1 MALTGCLAAEMDHL
15 WMHRFQDL
23 RLSPPSPSIPSP
35 PPTAQQPHPPSSLAF
50 LDEPNCNSGSS
61 TQQQQQQP
69 PVTAAH
75 HSLPLMHKDSPTT
88 PAPGGGGSP
97 SLDPLTVQEV
107 DLERRC
113 LGTLTDALRAV
124 VQYAHSSYRVPIS
137 FQVKRF
143 DRAQGQIWVKVS
155 PEEVPEGYD
164 LKYLLQH
171 IKFYENIP
179 RYARL
184 LNVEDYKL
192 KATCQYF
199 LDLQSRPNNTREEGL
214 TNNIGR
220 LRETINRASKFVQ
233 EMSAV
238 GIMDRDVV
246 HQLGEALGRL
256 HSLDLTVDKFCVFQQ
271 NRYEVLR
278 MTHSWF
284 SSPEKEQ
291 LAARQIHQQMSTI
304 LDDPDVARYILQVVA
319 PRLGLVPLTA
329 F

>member
-1 MALTGCLAAEMDHL
+1 MALSGCLAAEMDHL

-23 RLSPPSPSIPSP
+23 RLSPPSPSLSSP
-35 PPTAQQPHPPSSLAF
+35 PPPPSLAF
-50 LDEPNCNSGSS
+50 LEESVRQKEQIPTGSC
-61 TQQQQQQP
+61 P
-69 PVTAAH
+69 
-75 HSLPLMHKDSPTT
+75 
-88 PAPGGGGSP
+88 
-97 SLDPLTVQEV
+97 DPLTVQEV

-155 PEEVPEGYD
+155 PDEVPEGFD

-192 KATCQYF
+192 KATCQFF
-199 LDLQSRPNNTREEGL
+199 LDLQSRPSSAREEGL
-214 TNNIGR
+214 ANNVGR
-220 LRETINRASKFVQ
+220 LRETINRAAKFVQ

-246 HQLGEALGRL
+246 RQLTEAQSKL
-256 HSLDLTVDKFCVFQQ
+256 HGLDATVDKFCMFQQ
-271 NRYEVLR
+271 NRHEVLR
-278 MTHSWF
+278 MTNSYF
-284 SSPEKEQ
+284 SNPEKEQ
-291 LAARQIHQQMSTI
+291 IAARQIHQQMSTI
-304 LDDPDVARYILQVVA
+304 LDDPDVARYIIQVVA
-319 PRLGLVPLTA
+319 PRLGLAPLTA

>member
-1 MALTGCLAAEMDHL
+1 MALSGCLAAEMDHL
-15 WMHRFQDL
+15 WMHRFHDL
-23 RLSPPSPSIPSP
+23 RLSPPSPSISSP
-35 PPTAQQPHPPSSLAF
+35 PPPSNVAF
-50 LDEPNCNSGSS
+50 FEEAGRHKE
-61 TQQQQQQP
+61 QIQG
-69 PVTAAH
+69 V
-75 HSLPLMHKDSPTT
+75 SLP
-88 PAPGGGGSP
+88 
-97 SLDPLTVQEV
+97 DPLTVQEV

-155 PEEVPEGYD
+155 PDEVPEGYD

-192 KATCQYF
+192 KATCQFF
-199 LDLQSRPNNTREEGL
+199 LDLQSRPCSAREEGL
-214 TNNIGR
+214 ASNVGR
-220 LRETINRASKFVQ
+220 LRETINRAAKFVQ

-246 HQLGEALGRL
+246 RQLTEAQSKL
-256 HSLDLTVDKFCVFQQ
+256 HALDATVDKFCMFQQ
-271 NRYEVLR
+271 NRNEVLR
-278 MTHSWF
+278 MTSSFF
-284 SSPEKEQ
+284 SNPEKEQ
-291 LAARQIHQQMSTI
+291 LAARQIHQQISTI

>member
-1 MALTGCLAAEMDHL
+1 MISRFHDKATSLVPKEMALSGCLAAEVDQL
-15 WMHRFQDL
+15 WLHRQLQNL
-23 RLSPPSPSIPSP
+23 RISPPSPPLTNSP
-35 PPTAQQPHPPSSLAF
+35 PLSF
-50 LDEPNCNSGSS
+50 LDEPVKSS
-61 TQQQQQQP
+61 PKVLCTS
-69 PVTAAH
+69 T
-75 HSLPLMHKDSPTT
+75 SDPLM
-88 PAPGGGGSP
+88 
-97 SLDPLTVQEV
+97 VQEV
-107 DLERRC
+107 DLERRS
-113 LGTLTDALRAV
+113 LGTLTDAVRSV

-199 LDLQSRPNNTREEGL
+199 LDLQSRPVSAREEGL
-214 TNNIGR
+214 ANDIGR

-233 EMSAV
+233 EMVSV

-246 HQLGEALGRL
+246 QQLAEAQTKLNHL
-256 HSLDLTVDKFCVFQQ
+256 NATVDKFCTFQQ
-271 NRYEVLR
+271 NRHEMMR
-278 MTHSWF
+278 MTQSWYLD
-284 SSPEKEQ
+284 PEKQ
-291 LAARQIHQQMSTI
+291 QVAARQIHQQMST
-304 LDDPDVARYILQVVA
+304 LLEDPDVARYIIQVVG
-319 PRLGLVPLTA
+319 PRLGIAPLTA

>member
-1 MALTGCLAAEMDHL
+1 MSMALTGCLAAEMDHL

-23 RLSPPSPSIPSP
+23 RLSPPSPSLPSP
-35 PPTAQQPHPPSSLAF
+35 PPPPAPPGSLAF
-50 LDEPNCNSGSS
+50 LDEPTCSSNSSQQQQQ
-61 TQQQQQQP
+61 QQQQQQP
-69 PVTAAH
+69 PPVTA
-75 HSLPLMHKDSPTT
+75 LPLLRKDSPT
-88 PAPGGGGSP
+88 AGGPSP
-97 SLDPLTVQEV
+97 SPHDPLTVQEV

-199 LDLQSRPNNTREEGL
+199 LDLQSRPTSAREEGL
-214 TNNIGR
+214 ANNIGR
-220 LRETINRASKFVQ
+220 LRETISRASKFVQ

-246 HQLGEALGRL
+246 HQLAEAQGKL
-256 HSLDLTVDKFCVFQQ
+256 HGLDITVDKFCVFQQ

-284 SSPEKEQ
+284 SNPEKEQ
-291 LAARQIHQQMSTI
+291 IAARQIHQQMSSI
-304 LDDPDVARYILQVVA
+304 LDDPDVARYIIQVVA

>member
-1 MALTGCLAAEMDHL
+1 MASSSCLAAEVDHL
-15 WMHRFQDL
+15 WLHRQLQVL
-23 RLSPPSPSIPSP
+23 RISPPSPPLTNSP
-35 PPTAQQPHPPSSLAF
+35 PLSY
-50 LDEPNCNSGSS
+50 LDEPTGLKNPSKSFGSG
-61 TQQQQQQP
+61 TT
-69 PVTAAH
+69 TAMD
-75 HSLPLMHKDSPTT
+75 PLM
-88 PAPGGGGSP
+88 
-97 SLDPLTVQEV
+97 VQEV
-107 DLERRC
+107 DLERRS
-113 LGTLTDALRAV
+113 LGTLTDAVRSV

-199 LDLQSRPNNTREEGL
+199 LDLQSRPVSVREEGL
-214 TNNIGR
+214 ANDIGR
-220 LRETINRASKFVQ
+220 LRETINRASKFVH
-233 EMSAV
+233 EMVSV

-246 HQLGEALGRL
+246 YQLSEAQKKLSAL
-256 HSLDLTVDKFCVFQQ
+256 NVTVDKFSAFQQ
-271 NRYEVLR
+271 NRHEMMR
-278 MTHSWF
+278 MNQSWYF
-284 SSPEKEQ
+284 DPEKQ
-291 LAARQIHQQMSTI
+291 HHAARQIYQQMSS
-304 LDDPDVARYILQVVA
+304 LLEDPDVARYVIQVVG
-319 PRLGLVPLTA
+319 PRLGLAPMTA

>member
-1 MALTGCLAAEMDHL
+1 MALSGCLAAEMDHL
-15 WMHRFQDL
+15 WMHRFNDL
-23 RLSPPSPSIPSP
+23 RLSPPSPSLHSSP
-35 PPTAQQPHPPSSLAF
+35 PPASSVASTPGLAF
-50 LDEPNCNSGSS
+50 LEDPAAGLHPP
-61 TQQQQQQP
+61 QQQKEQIATGP
-69 PVTAAH
+69 
-75 HSLPLMHKDSPTT
+75 SSP
-88 PAPGGGGSP
+88 
-97 SLDPLTVQEV
+97 DPLTVQEV

-155 PEEVPEGYD
+155 PDEVPEGFD

-199 LDLQSRPNNTREEGL
+199 LDLQSRPASSREEGL
-214 TNNIGR
+214 ANNVGR
-220 LRETINRASKFVQ
+220 LRETISRASKFVH

-246 HQLGEALGRL
+246 HQLTCAQSKFHG
-256 HSLDLTVDKFCVFQQ
+256 LDATVDKFCMFQQ
-271 NRYEVLR
+271 NRCEVLR

-284 SSPEKEQ
+284 SNPEKEQ
-291 LAARQIHQQMSTI
+291 MAARQIHQQMSTI
-304 LDDPDVARYILQVVA
+304 LDDPDVARYVLQVVA

>member
-1 MALTGCLAAEMDHL
+1 MASTSSCLAAEVDHMWL
-15 WMHRFQDL
+15 HRQLQIL
-23 RLSPPSPSIPSP
+23 RISPPSPPLTNSP
-35 PPTAQQPHPPSSLAF
+35 PLSY
-50 LDEPNCNSGSS
+50 LDEPSK
-61 TQQQQQQP
+61 
-69 PVTAAH
+69 
-75 HSLPLMHKDSPTT
+75 HSYKVLGHGTFDPLM
-88 PAPGGGGSP
+88 
-97 SLDPLTVQEV
+97 VQEV

-113 LGTLTDALRAV
+113 LGTLTDAVRSV

-199 LDLQSRPNNTREEGL
+199 LDLQSRPVSAREEGL
-214 TNNIGR
+214 ANDIGR
-220 LRETINRASKFVQ
+220 LRETINRASKFVH
-233 EMSAV
+233 EMVSV
-238 GIMDRDVV
+238 GIMDCDVV
-246 HQLGEALGRL
+246 HQLSEAQTKLSTLNG
-256 HSLDLTVDKFCVFQQ
+256 TVDKFSTFQQ
-271 NRYEVLR
+271 NHHEMVR
-278 MTHSWF
+278 MTQTWYMD
-284 SSPEKEQ
+284 PEKQ
-291 LAARQIHQQMSTI
+291 HHAARQIHQQMST
-304 LDDPDVARYILQVVA
+304 LLEDPDVARYIIQIVG
-319 PRLGLVPLTA
+319 PRLGIAPMTA

>member
-1 MALTGCLAAEMDHL
+1 MALNGCLAAEMEQI
-15 WMHRFQDL
+15 WMHRQFHDL
-23 RLSPPSPSIPSP
+23 RISPSSP
-35 PPTAQQPHPPSSLAF
+35 TLTNTPPLSF
-50 LDEPNCNSGSS
+50 LDEPI
-61 TQQQQQQP
+61 Q
-69 PVTAAH
+69 H
-75 HSLPLMHKDSPTT
+75 HSKEQL
-88 PAPGGGGSP
+88 GS
-97 SLDPLTVQEV
+97 LADPLTVQEV

-199 LDLQSRPNNTREEGL
+199 LDLQSRPASAREEGL
-214 TNNIGR
+214 SNDVGR
-220 LRETINRASKFVQ
+220 LRETITRASKFVQ
-233 EMSAV
+233 EMVNV
-238 GIMDRDVV
+238 GIMDRDVIQ
-246 HQLGEALGRL
+246 QLSEAQKKLNML
-256 HSLDLTVDKFCVFQQ
+256 NVTVDKYCTFQQ
-271 NRYEVLR
+271 NRHDVFR
-278 MTHSWF
+278 MMHAWYSN
-284 SSPEKEQ
+284 PEKQ
-291 LAARQIHQQMSTI
+291 QVAARQIHQQMSSL
-304 LDDPDVARYILQVVA
+304 LDDPDVARYILQVVG
-319 PRLGLVPLTA
+319 PRLGLTPLTA